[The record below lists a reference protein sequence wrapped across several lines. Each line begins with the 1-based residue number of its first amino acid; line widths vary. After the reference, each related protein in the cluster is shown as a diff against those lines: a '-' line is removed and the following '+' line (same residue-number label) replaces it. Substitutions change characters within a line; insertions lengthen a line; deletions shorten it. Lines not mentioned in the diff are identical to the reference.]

1 MWGPAPAITPS
12 VNKGTVPASTSS
24 QPQSS
29 ASMTNVPSMAS
40 TGSSNNNNNTTS
52 TTDGGDLNSK
62 VNKSK
67 KKKSKR
73 VLDTSLLGFTVQAD
87 PDRINAGQIE
97 HLN

>member
-12 VNKGTVPASTSS
+12 VNKGSGGTVIAAP
-24 QPQSS
+24 QPQP
-29 ASMTNVPSMAS
+29 ASMTSVPPMA
-40 TGSSNNNNNTTS
+40 TSNNNNNT
-52 TTDGGDLNSK
+52 DGGDLNTK
-62 VNKSK
+62 VKSK

-97 HLN
+97 HLD

>member
-12 VNKGTVPASTSS
+12 VNNKSSTLIPAPAS
-24 QPQSS
+24 QPQSA
-29 ASMTNVPSMAS
+29 ASMTSDTPAA
-40 TGSSNNNNNTTS
+40 TSNNNNN
-52 TTDGGDLNSK
+52 TDGGDLNSK
-62 VNKSK
+62 AKSK

-97 HLN
+97 HLD

>member
-12 VNKGTVPASTSS
+12 VNKSSTLIPAAPAS
-24 QPQSS
+24 QPQSA
-29 ASMTNVPSMAS
+29 ASMTSVPQAA
-40 TGSSNNNNNTTS
+40 TSNNNNN
-52 TTDGGDLNSK
+52 TDGGDLNSK
-62 VNKSK
+62 VKSK

-97 HLN
+97 HLD

>member
-12 VNKGTVPASTSS
+12 VNKNSTSS
-24 QPQSS
+24 TMATAPQLQS
-29 ASMTNVPSMAS
+29 ASMTNVPSAA
-40 TGSSNNNNNTTS
+40 TSNNNNN
-52 TTDGGDLNSK
+52 TDGGDLNSK
-62 VNKSK
+62 VKSK

-97 HLN
+97 HLE